1 MVPKAGKVSI
11 IVAQPCQAPP
21 EISPRVIPL
30 CAATLTL
37 HDGRRFMKGANF
49 GFTSSSG
56 GNLVGFWPPPA
67 TLKHKHWNVRCAP
80 LMLYQP
86 RYRSQFNAAGG
97 ERMTMG
103 APKASITAVRVVL
116 RALRPA
122 DSSPLPRYR
131 FRPCDNFG
139 HGARSLHGYIIY
151 GDVKGAATRTG

>member
-1 MVPKAGKVSI
+1 MSI

-21 EISPRVIPL
+21 EISLRVIPL

-56 GNLVGFWPPPA
+56 GNLVGFCPPPA

-97 ERMTMG
+97 ERMTMAWRERRKLRLPLLESCFVPC
-103 APKASITAVRVVL
+103 APPTHR
-116 RALRPA
+116 
-122 DSSPLPRYR
+122 RYR
-131 FRPCDNFG
+131 DIDSDRVITSG
-139 HGARSLHGYIIY
+139 TEH
-151 GDVKGAATRTG
+151 VAA